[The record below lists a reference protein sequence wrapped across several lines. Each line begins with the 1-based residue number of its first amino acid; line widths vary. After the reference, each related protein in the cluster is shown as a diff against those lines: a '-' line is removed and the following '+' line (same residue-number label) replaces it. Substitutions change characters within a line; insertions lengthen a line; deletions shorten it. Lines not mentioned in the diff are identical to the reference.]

1 MKKKWNSPIYSFFSD
16 NVTICER
23 EDGRWYHFFKC
34 ASSRCKSKFFCT
46 CPMFCLLCDS
56 ASTSNLKK
64 HASLCFGRDA
74 VDSAIAGQGPKNPD
88 GSIFAA
94 FARAGQKPVTVT
106 HRAHTDAEAR
116 AHIVEWVTKSTRPPN
131 IVNDRGFRTLMTA
144 GRPNLHLP
152 SARTVSR
159 DIQASFKKCK
169 ATIDNLLQNHPG
181 QLSFATDAWTSPN
194 HRAFVAWTVHLHH
207 EGTPLCFLLDIIE
220 VPEVSCIL
228 SRPSSFIIIV

>member
-1 MKKKWNSPIYSFFSD
+1 D
-16 NVTICER
+16 A
-23 EDGRWYHFFKC
+23 G
-34 ASSRCKSKFFCT
+34 
-46 CPMFCLLCDS
+46 
-56 ASTSNLKK
+56 STSNLRK
-64 HASLCFGRDA
+64 HAILCFGQHI

-116 AHIVEWVTKSTRPPN
+116 TRPPN

-152 SARTVSR
+152 SARTISR

-169 ATIDNLLQNHPG
+169 DTIDKLLQNHPG

-194 HRAFVAWTVHLHH
+194 HRAFVAWTVHLHQ

-220 VPEVSCIL
+220 VPEV
-228 SRPSSFIIIV
+228 